1 MNIDF
6 VPSLWEKVKAEM
18 AKVIV
23 GQEEVKEQIWVALL
37 AKGHLLLEG
46 VPGIAKTLM
55 VKTLAKIVDCN
66 FKRIQ
71 FTPDLMPSD
80 VVGTNVFNIR
90 DSSFALRRGSIFT
103 DFLLADE
110 VNRTPPKTQSALLE
124 AMEEFQVTIDGE
136 NHGLS
141 PMFTVFATQNPIEY
155 EGTYPL
161 PEAQL
166 DRFLFKIQVRY
177 PDLTEEKQILS
188 RFHQGFDPHLLEKAG
203 VAKVADQETIFECR
217 RLVSQVVVDESVIN
231 YISNISLSTR
241 NHKDLI
247 LGGSPR
253 ASIALLQASKALAA
267 IRGREY
273 VIPDDIKTLSF
284 PIFRHRII
292 LKPEAEI
299 EGLSPDEIIDGILKQ
314 VEVPR

>member
-188 RFHQGFDPHLLEKAG
+188 RFHQGFDPHRLEKAG